1 MNLSNIKLGKNYPED
16 FNVVIEIPAN
26 SGPVKYEFNKE
37 CGMVEVDRFMPTSM
51 NYPCNYGFVPNT
63 MGEDGDPLDVL
74 VYTRVPLYP
83 GVLINCRAIGVLIM
97 EDESGMDEKV
107 LAVPNAKIEP
117 WLVDIKT
124 CDDLPPLLIKQIQHF
139 FESYKALEPGKWVK
153 VKGWENAE
161 QAKAI
166 MKRAAGE

>member
-1 MNLSNIKLGKNYPED
+1 
-16 FNVVIEIPAN
+16 
-26 SGPVKYEFNKE
+26 
-37 CGMVEVDRFMPTSM
+37 
-51 NYPCNYGFVPNT
+51 
-63 MGEDGDPLDVL
+63 
-74 VYTRVPLYP
+74 
-83 GVLINCRAIGVLIM
+83 
-97 EDESGMDEKV
+97 MDEKV